1 MMRSLAGSPSAAARD
16 AEINGQP
23 PRIGPLPDDRLT
35 DEARELCKQMRAM
48 FGIPEDGAMPEVV
61 ATMLRHPGLYD
72 AQMKI
77 GIQLAGK
84 GVLSHRERELAVLR
98 QAWLIGAP
106 YEWGEHVDIS
116 RRIGVSAD
124 EIEMVITGPSAPGW
138 SRHEKALL
146 TAVDE
151 LVATYMISDETWA
164 ILAESWDEP
173 KLMELPVLVGSYIS
187 TAMQQNAL
195 RVRLNSNNP
204 GLSHR

>member
-1 MMRSLAGSPSAAARD
+1 MRDLAGSTSAEARD

-23 PRIGPLPDDRLT
+23 PRIGPLPDDQLT
-35 DEARELCKQMRAM
+35 DEARELCKRMRTM
-48 FGIPEDGAMPEVV
+48 FGIPEDGVVPEVV

-72 AQMKI
+72 AQMVI
-77 GIQLAGK
+77 GLQLGGK
-84 GVLSHRERELAVLR
+84 GALSPRERELAVLR
-98 QAWLIGAP
+98 QAWLVGAP

-116 RRIGVSAD
+116 RRIGVSTE
-124 EIEMVITGPSAPGW
+124 EIEQVIAGPSAPGW
-138 SRHEKALL
+138 SRHERALL

-151 LVATYMISDETWA
+151 LISTYMISDATWA
-164 ILAESWDEP
+164 VLAESWGEP
-173 KLMELPVLVGSYIS
+173 LLMELPVLVGTYVA